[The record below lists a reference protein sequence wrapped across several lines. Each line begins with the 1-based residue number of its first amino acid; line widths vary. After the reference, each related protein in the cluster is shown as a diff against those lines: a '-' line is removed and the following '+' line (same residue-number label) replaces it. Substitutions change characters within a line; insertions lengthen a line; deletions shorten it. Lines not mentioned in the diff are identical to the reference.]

1 MKLQVALM
9 LSVVL
14 QFAAFAVT
22 ISLIPKTRF
31 KIAWISI
38 SAGFLLMALRRFFEG
53 WYQLDT
59 MNTFGMVSS
68 WVAVVISV
76 AMLIASLYIRRI
88 FQVLNRIQQLHR
100 DNEARLLTAV
110 ITTEEKERKYF
121 AREIHDGLG
130 PLLSAARMTLS
141 ALNRASLSEQNA
153 ELIGKVESLV
163 DNAITSS
170 KEIANHLTPH
180 VLEHYGLRKAV
191 ETYVKNTVSRK
202 NIRIELNTN
211 LEKRRYPNPIE
222 VILYRI
228 CCELIS
234 NTLKYADAGR
244 ISILLTERPGFLSLQ
259 YDDDGKGCHL
269 ETSDAQGMG
278 LTNIRS
284 RVKSLNGSLE
294 MHSDLNRGFYA
305 HIQIPI

>member
-1 MKLQVALM
+1 
-9 LSVVL
+9 
-14 QFAAFAVT
+14 
-22 ISLIPKTRF
+22 
-31 KIAWISI
+31 
-38 SAGFLLMALRRFFEG
+38 MALRRFFEG

-153 ELIGKVESLV
+153 SYNFV
-163 DNAITSS
+163 
-170 KEIANHLTPH
+170 
-180 VLEHYGLRKAV
+180 
-191 ETYVKNTVSRK
+191 
-202 NIRIELNTN
+202 
-211 LEKRRYPNPIE
+211 
-222 VILYRI
+222 
-228 CCELIS
+228 
-234 NTLKYADAGR
+234 
-244 ISILLTERPGFLSLQ
+244 
-259 YDDDGKGCHL
+259 
-269 ETSDAQGMG
+269 
-278 LTNIRS
+278 
-284 RVKSLNGSLE
+284 
-294 MHSDLNRGFYA
+294 
-305 HIQIPI
+305 